1 MLGTTHT
8 YHDGAIIVNL
18 FDAEGRF
25 SPVIHAV
32 RVWLPLVDR
41 SRVNLVIA
49 GRGTRHV
56 TAYDVSELTLAD
68 VFVNSEQ
75 RGEALLMHQGQ
86 VDQNIDDDRIVGRIL
101 ESCRTV
107 MSEENVKPYH
117 YGSAPLS
124 ASVQHDL
131 VCKLRCQPF
140 EAGSHADYFQRCYFE
155 AHLQLHERHPIG
167 VIIPGYEGRDELV
180 VPGTDAYAE
189 VTAFVEYN
197 AFRSLDKYETHLA
210 SVSIGECKQSEVYFM
225 IEFGNVYIGGF
236 GLRYDLASRIVFL
249 ANVFLRPALIHDGF
263 LFRLVS
269 KHLRMPP
276 CNLFFEKFV
285 FHAATRESV
294 VQIDDWRLQRLGASG
309 DSRD

>member
-1 MLGTTHT
+1 MKDVLRRLARMRRGGTIIINYLRRPSRDGILDWLSRRSQDAVRLDRAFDPELLIEMLGTTHT

-107 MSEENVKPYH
+107 MSEEVRRISFRAVH
-117 YGSAPLS
+117 
-124 ASVQHDL
+124 
-131 VCKLRCQPF
+131 R
-140 EAGSHADYFQRCYFE
+140 
-155 AHLQLHERHPIG
+155 LH
-167 VIIPGYEGRDELV
+167 
-180 VPGTDAYAE
+180 
-189 VTAFVEYN
+189 
-197 AFRSLDKYETHLA
+197 
-210 SVSIGECKQSEVYFM
+210 
-225 IEFGNVYIGGF
+225 
-236 GLRYDLASRIVFL
+236 
-249 ANVFLRPALIHDGF
+249 
-263 LFRLVS
+263 
-269 KHLRMPP
+269 
-276 CNLFFEKFV
+276 
-285 FHAATRESV
+285 
-294 VQIDDWRLQRLGASG
+294 W
-309 DSRD
+309 